1 MALRETVSDVLL
13 ETLQAAGMRFLF
25 ANLGTDYPPIL
36 ETLAKYGAA
45 GAALP
50 RMVICP
56 HETTAIT
63 AAHGAFLAGGRGQGV
78 LVHVGVG
85 THNLGGAVQQAWTA
99 RVPMLVFAGRTPAT
113 TRGDVL
119 GARDNY
125 IHYLQDVRDQA
136 GVMRSF
142 TKWEFTLEMP
152 EQTAYALQ
160 RALRVMH
167 SDPAGAVYVTAG
179 RELLGMAVPPG
190 LRSDPQSVYAEPR
203 LGGLAVPEAA
213 RIAGMLAQA
222 HRPLIV
228 TSYLGRRREAVE
240 VLVALS
246 EALGVPVAEPFP
258 THLNFPRTHP
268 HHWGFR
274 PAPAIQEADL
284 VLMVDCDVPWIH
296 KTGGPK
302 PGTPIVQLDVDPV
315 KAHMTLWDFPV
326 TESHAVDSLRA
337 LGDILGAARSLPQVQ
352 GGAQTNGAAQAHA
365 PWLARHR
372 PVWPGPGADGRL
384 TVATLVALLARE
396 LGPDAVLFD
405 EGVSQ
410 ADDVRLGTRSAR
422 PGSYFGQ
429 GGGSLGWGG
438 GAALGYK
445 LMRPEAEVVWITGDG
460 SFVFA
465 APTSLYLTAQR
476 YATPFLTVILNN
488 GGWRAVR
495 IATDRMYGPTGHAAR
510 AGEYHHRIEGNEHL
524 EQVAAAFGCHVA
536 AVQDPEGF
544 VAAVREARRQ
554 IAQGRAAVI
563 NAHVVEG

>member
-1 MALRETVSDVLL
+1 MALRETVSDILL

-45 GAALP
+45 GAPLP
-50 RMVICP
+50 RMITCP

-63 AAHGAFLAGGRGQGV
+63 AAHGAYLAGGRGQGV

-85 THNLGGAVQQAWTA
+85 THNLGGAAQQAWTA

-125 IHYLQDVRDQA
+125 VHYYQDVRDQA
-136 GVMRSF
+136 GVLRSY
-142 TKWEFTLEMP
+142 TKWEFNLELP
-152 EQTAYALQ
+152 EQAAYALQ
-160 RALRVMH
+160 RGLRVMH
-167 SDPAGAVYVTAG
+167 SEPAGAVYLTAG
-179 RELLGMAVPPG
+179 REVLSMAAPPG
-190 LRSDPQSVYAEPR
+190 LRSDPQSDYAEPR
-203 LGGLAVPEAA
+203 LGGLAAPDAA
-213 RIAGMLAQA
+213 RIAGLLAQA
-222 HRPLIV
+222 ERPLIL

-240 VLVALS
+240 VLAALS
-246 EALGVPVAEPFP
+246 EALGVPVAEPFA
-258 THLNFPRTHP
+258 THLNFPRTHL

-274 PAPAIQEADL
+274 QGPAIEEADL
-284 VLMVDCDVPWIH
+284 LLVVDCDVPWIP
-296 KTGGPK
+296 KTSRPK
-302 PGTPIVQLDVDPV
+302 PGTPVIQLDVDPV
-315 KAHMTLWDFPV
+315 KAHMTIWDFPV
-326 TESHAVDSLRA
+326 TESHAVDALRA
-337 LGDILGAARSLPQVQ
+337 LGDVLGAARSLPQ
-352 GGAQTNGAAQAHA
+352 AQGAARAHGA
-365 PWLARHR
+365 WLARHR
-372 PVWPGPGADGRL
+372 PQWPAAGADGRL
-384 TVATLVALLARE
+384 TVPALSALLARE
-396 LGPDAVLFD
+396 LGPDAIVFD
-405 EGVSQ
+405 EGVSH
-410 ADDVRLGTRSAR
+410 ADDVRMGTRCAR

-445 LMRPEAEVVWITGDG
+445 LMRPEAEVAWITGDG

-476 YATPFLTVILNN
+476 YAAPFLTVILNN

-495 IATDRMYGPTGHAAR
+495 MAADRMYGPQGHAAR

-536 AVQDPEGF
+536 AVRDPDAF
-544 VAAVREARRQ
+544 VAAVREARKQ

-563 NAHVVEG
+563 NAHIVEA